1 MVKKLLVAGLC
12 AAILT
17 ISSVAMAGDVA
28 VTKRGKRFHEPTCA
42 LILSKQTTSMDERQ
56 AIAKGLKPCGK
67 CLKDASD
74 NDDKEVRKEKK
85 DKK

>member
-17 ISSVAMAGDVA
+17 ISSVAMAGDVV
-28 VTKRGKRFHEPTCA
+28 VTKRGKRYHAATCA
-42 LILSKQTTSMDERQ
+42 LILSKQTTGMDEQQ

-67 CLKDASD
+67 CLS
-74 NDDKEVRKEKK
+74 DKEDKDNKSNKKEKK
-85 DKK
+85 